1 MCCVSGEQAVV
12 KTSWSSFRKRSRSTW
27 WYKRTRAKEKNM
39 FPDADFTVV
48 WEIPLES
55 QLEDSYLYYFVSQK
69 CQKKGANHLF
79 TDTVGSCTALTAV
92 EKGRPEKG
100 SLKSCVNG
108 VNREGMS
115 KRRAV
120 IPL

>member
-1 MCCVSGEQAVV
+1 
-12 KTSWSSFRKRSRSTW
+12 
-27 WYKRTRAKEKNM
+27 M

-69 CQKKGANHLF
+69 CQKKGEKHLF

-120 IPL
+120 IPLKTHTECSHGEADRGRRLSGAIFMVGTYK